1 MAKSRCWWS
10 LRALPCLETT
20 HWLSAQWIWI
30 PALFPPN
37 CGIIDPT
44 HNFSEAQVLHGFVG
58 TGVLPWGLNDYC
70 TFPRFTMAL
79 DKCHLPLICDRGLC
93 HAPPICL
100 ARASFHSEWWS
111 CSHDGSQDFW
121 EDTHPLHYG
130 TIRFLSL
137 LCPTGISVSLSFY
150 GLHHNPKVW
159 PNPEVRW
166 TWEEEMG
173 CFLDTKP
180 FLCSL
185 SGILIPRGFMWGVW
199 PQVSW
204 PRCSLCRCLTQPGLH
219 QVLLDTAMPSCPSQ
233 EDPGEASVLG
243 EASVTGCYPTCMT
256 VYLHMRS
263 MKFCPCMLMCWGGG
277 VGLHEQDLKGPLQ
290 WHWLPTVHKDW
301 PRFHVSGQSKVSRL
315 SSL

>member
-1 MAKSRCWWS
+1 MWVVTWVAPKCNLAVLLILSPGLWS
-10 LRALPCLETT
+10 PTPNLWLWALSC
-20 HWLSAQWIWI
+20 
-30 PALFPPN
+30 
-37 CGIIDPT
+37 PT
-44 HNFSEAQVLHGFVG
+44 HLSCKSIISFRVSECAPMMAPKTFGKTHI
-58 TGVLPWGLNDYC
+58 PC
-70 TFPRFTMAL
+70 T
-79 DKCHLPLICDRGLC
+79 
-93 HAPPICL
+93 
-100 ARASFHSEWWS
+100 
-111 CSHDGSQDFW
+111 
-121 EDTHPLHYG
+121 YG

-137 LCPTGISVSLSFY
+137 LCPTGILVSLSFY

-301 PRFHVSGQSKVSRL
+301 PRFHVSGQSKESRL